1 MSIVVLKC
9 LCTSFVSVLHSHSGV
24 NIDSQFM
31 TRPKYVVD
39 NTSDMKANTNM
50 KANKTQYKNSEYM
63 SNDWWITCDYI

>member
-9 LCTSFVSVLHSHSGV
+9 LCISFVPVSVLHSHSGV
-24 NIDSQFM
+24 NIDSPFM

-50 KANKTQYKNSEYM
+50 KANKTQ
-63 SNDWWITCDYI
+63 